1 MKIKKTLENLIQQK
15 KLSLTIL
22 SKRNQEYRQQIM
34 NLVAWV
40 IGALGAAVQIAVG
53 GKKVN
58 KIKNIMFQKLLIAN
72 RGEIACRIVK
82 TSHRMGIKTVG
93 VYSEVDAFSLHS
105 KSCD

>member
-58 KIKNIMFQKLLIAN
+58 KIKRKKLVI
-72 RGEIACRIVK
+72 IPKIVYITSVIERLSSRKSK
-82 TSHRMGIKTVG
+82 TS
-93 VYSEVDAFSLHS
+93 
-105 KSCD
+105 

>member
-40 IGALGAAVQIAVG
+40 IGALGAAVQIAVV

-58 KIKNIMFQKLLIAN
+58 KIKRKKLVI
-72 RGEIACRIVK
+72 IPKIVYITSVIERLSSRKSK
-82 TSHRMGIKTVG
+82 TS
-93 VYSEVDAFSLHS
+93 
-105 KSCD
+105 